1 MLRFYDKEIFCVEY
15 DNLNRSELRSFFLK
29 GNQEEI
35 VCVLQ
40 QGNYMGYITWP
51 SLLKSGDIYEG
62 IQKEYVTLDETVWE
76 KGRQYFAGHKTVFGE
91 AVQLPV
97 LSREGQLLCFVWQD
111 EGANQELRMLRE
123 LEKCEG
129 ALSFFDVNPE
139 HTGVTIHG
147 FTT

>member
-1 MLRFYDKEIFCVEY
+1 
-15 DNLNRSELRSFFLK
+15 
-29 GNQEEI
+29 
-35 VCVLQ
+35 
-40 QGNYMGYITWP
+40 MGYITWP
-51 SLLKSGDIYEG
+51 SLLGSDNIYEG
-62 IQKEYVTLDETVWE
+62 IRKECFALDETV
-76 KGRQYFAGHKTVFGE
+76 
-91 AVQLPV
+91 LN
-97 LSREGQLLCFVWQD
+97 REGQLLCFVWQD